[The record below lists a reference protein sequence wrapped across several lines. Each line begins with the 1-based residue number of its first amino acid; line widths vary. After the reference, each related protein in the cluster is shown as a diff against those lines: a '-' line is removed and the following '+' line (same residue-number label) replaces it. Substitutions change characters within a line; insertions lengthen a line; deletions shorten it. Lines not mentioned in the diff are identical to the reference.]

1 MNQKQVRV
9 LLWAIGVIGVILG
22 ISGYATLNVP
32 LSWLLWVGL
41 IALLT
46 VVVWSF
52 MLIGKNK

>member
-9 LLWAIGVIGVILG
+9 LLWAVGFVGVILG
-22 ISGYATLNVP
+22 IVGYATVNVP

-46 VVVWSF
+46 VIVWSF
-52 MLIGKNK
+52 MLIGKR